1 MSKSIILDAGHGGSD
16 PGASC
21 FGMLEKDWNL
31 KMTLYQ
37 YKRLK
42 ELGADV
48 YLTRDKDL
56 TLEHVQRVARI
67 KNQYHVCVSNHWN
80 AFNGQARGI
89 EVIHS
94 VHAKPDFAEH
104 LAERLVEATG
114 LPLRRVFSRV
124 MKPGVDYYYMHR
136 LTGKTETVII
146 EYGFIDNVSDHQA
159 YLQDSAFY
167 VAAEAVIEGICKKI
181 GIGYQRPG
189 AVTSNKGETKRP
201 VEPVQSIG
209 FSGKRLVSHY
219 DGKLRFYTNPSW
231 EDKDVFG
238 YVTKGQGFPTV
249 LEKVSVGRGEQ
260 YKLKNSKGKVFYIT
274 ASPVYVTVK

>member
-16 PGASC
+16 PGASG
-21 FGMLEKDWNL
+21 FGVLEKDWNL
-31 KMTLYQ
+31 KITLYQ

-48 YLTRDKDL
+48 HLTRDRDL

-67 KNQYHVCVSNHWN
+67 KNQYAVCVSNHWN

-94 VHAKPDFAEH
+94 VHAKPAFAED
-104 LAERLVEATG
+104 LAERLVKATQ
-114 LPLRRVFSRV
+114 LPLRRVFSRT
-124 MKPGVDYYYMHR
+124 MKPGVDYYYMQR

-146 EYGFIDNVSDHQA
+146 EYGFIDNVTDHQA
-159 YLQDSAFY
+159 YLKTEVFY
-167 VAAEAVIEGICKKI
+167 AAAEAVIESLCQKI
-181 GIGYQRPG
+181 GVAYSSPE
-189 AVTSNKGETKRP
+189 VTGSSK
-201 VEPVQSIG
+201 VENEIQVKKY
-209 FSGKRLVSHY
+209 SGKRLVSHH
-219 DGKLRFYTNPSW
+219 DGQLRFYTKPSW

-249 LEKVSVGRGEQ
+249 LEKVSVGRGTQ
-260 YKLKNSKGKVFYIT
+260 YKVKNSKGKMFFIT
-274 ASPVYVTVK
+274 ASPVYVSVS

>member
-16 PGASC
+16 PGASG
-21 FGMLEKDWNL
+21 FGILEKDWNL

-48 YLTRDKDL
+48 HLTRDRDL

-67 KNQYHVCVSNHWN
+67 KNQYAVCVSNHWN

-94 VHAKPDFAEH
+94 VHAKPVFAEE

-114 LPLRRVFSRV
+114 LPLRRVFSRT

-146 EYGFIDNVSDHQA
+146 EYGFIDNVTDHQA
-159 YLQDSAFY
+159 YLKDSVFY
-167 VAAEAVIEGICKKI
+167 SAAEAVIEGICKKI
-181 GIGYQRPG
+181 GVAYKRSVAP
-189 AVTSNKGETKRP
+189 NKEETKGP
-201 VEPVQSIG
+201 VELAKSEE
-209 FSGKRLVSHY
+209 FSGKRLVSYY
-219 DGKLRFYTNPSW
+219 DGKLRFYTKPSW

-260 YKLKNSKGKVFYIT
+260 YKVKNSKGKIFYIT
-274 ASPVYVTVK
+274 ASPVYITVK

>member
-16 PGASC
+16 PGASG
-21 FGMLEKDWNL
+21 FGILEKDWNL
-31 KMTLYQ
+31 RLTLYQ

-42 ELGADV
+42 DLGADIH
-48 YLTRDKDL
+48 LTRDSDV

-67 KNQYHVCVSNHWN
+67 KNQYAVCVSNHWN

-94 VHAKPDFAEH
+94 VHAKSAFAKD
-104 LAERLVEATG
+104 LAERLTKATK
-114 LPLRRVFSRV
+114 LPLRRVFSRE

-159 YLQDSAFY
+159 YLQDSVFY
-167 VAAEAVIEGICKKI
+167 AAAEAVIEGICKKI

-189 AVTSNKGETKRP
+189 AVTSNKVVANRP
-201 VEPVQSIG
+201 VETVRSKEYAG
-209 FSGKRLVSHY
+209 RRLVSHY
-219 DGKLRFYTNPSW
+219 DGKLRFYSKPSW
-231 EDKDVFG
+231 EAKDVFG

-249 LEKVSVGRGEQ
+249 LEKMTVGRGEQ
-260 YKLKNSKGKVFYIT
+260 YKVKNSKGKVFYIT

>member
-1 MSKSIILDAGHGGSD
+1 MSKLIILDAGHGGSD
-16 PGASC
+16 PGASG
-21 FGMLEKDWNL
+21 FGILEKDWNL

-48 YLTRDKDL
+48 HLTRDRDL

-67 KNQYHVCVSNHWN
+67 KNQYAVCVSNHWN

-89 EVIHS
+89 EVNHS
-94 VHAKPDFAEH
+94 VHAKPAFAED
-104 LAERLVEATG
+104 LAERLAEATG
-114 LPLRRVFSRV
+114 LPLRRVFSRT

-146 EYGFIDNVSDHQA
+146 EYGFIDNATDHQA
-159 YLQDSAFY
+159 YLKESVFY
-167 VAAEAVIEGICKKI
+167 AAAEAVIEGICKKI
-181 GIGYQRPG
+181 GIDYKRSVAPG
-189 AVTSNKGETKRP
+189 KGETKRP
-201 VEPVQSIG
+201 VEKVQSKEY
-209 FSGKRLVSHY
+209 SGKRLVSHY
-219 DGKLRFYTNPSW
+219 DGKLRFYTKPSW

-238 YVTKGQGFPTV
+238 YVIKGQGFPTV

-260 YKLKNSKGKVFYIT
+260 YKVKNSKGKVFYIT